1 MLHRW
6 FYVVTFKFLRSI
18 VFRESRVT
26 FDTSDTKKVFGP
38 IVIDYTAVQSKVNLK
53 YDNIQKSVL
62 TQFGSHL
69 GDSMNDFFTSI
80 SKVVLK
86 LFLI

>member
-1 MLHRW
+1 M
-6 FYVVTFKFLRSI
+6 
-18 VFRESRVT
+18 T
-26 FDTSDTKKVFGP
+26 FDTSETKKVFGP

-69 GDSMNDFFTSI
+69 GDNMNDFYTSI
-80 SKVVLK
+80 SKVGEL
-86 LFLI
+86 

>member
-1 MLHRW
+1 MMKRW
-6 FYVVTFKFLRSI
+6 RVVLYC
-18 VFRESRVT
+18 VCYYCRESRVT
-26 FDTSDTKKVFGP
+26 FDTSDTKKTFGP

-69 GDSMNDFFTSI
+69 GENMNDFYGNI
-80 SKVVLK
+80 AKVNQQR
-86 LFLI
+86 FI